1 MVYMTKTSGLLKKI
15 TQYDERYLVI
25 AIFLCAF
32 GIRLISLL
40 LAQTHNIDFFRFFER
55 SSMVINGE
63 MSYQDFGDP
72 KPLWT
77 YTLAGWLYLFGAT
90 EFNASVLLIFV
101 DLLGALVFLF
111 IGKKI
116 FGGKQGLIPVLLY
129 LFLPFTILFPS
140 AEGKMDVFP
149 ILFVLLSFLCL
160 LKKRY
165 LLSSIFLGI
174 GMGYK
179 YLAGLCLIP
188 FLFYIL
194 EKKNYSATLK
204 YSFVCGLSAFSIT
217 LPFILLSPKKFIG
230 DTLLFFI
237 TRNDTGYSFYHPYNF
252 VPYFVPL
259 IIILTGVCLV
269 IINGTKIK
277 KFSYND
283 LIPLTFFL
291 IMVVNIFNRVLFTQY
306 FLYAIPFLCLILTRF
321 VIEGKKW
328 IFFIGCSMTFPLAI
342 EYLSNFG
349 LAIPGGKMIMGTVD
363 INPLPWKVFIGD
375 ISLVTF
381 VWVFATT
388 LFLFI
393 IWNREL
399 RKNNRLSRCCLRH
412 KQNSESGS
420 SARKTH

>member
-1 MVYMTKTSGLLKKI
+1 MTKTSGLLKKI

>member
-1 MVYMTKTSGLLKKI
+1 MTKTNEVLKKI
-15 TQYDERYLVI
+15 TQYDERYLII
-25 AIFLCAF
+25 AIFLCAL
-32 GIRLISLL
+32 GVRLISLL

-63 MSYQDFGDP
+63 VSYQDFGDP

-77 YTLAGWLYLFGAT
+77 YTLAGWLYIFGAK
-90 EFNASVLLIFV
+90 EFNASLLLILV

-116 FGGKQGLIPVLLY
+116 FGEKKGLMPVLLY

-149 ILFVLLSFLCL
+149 ILFVLLSFLYL

-174 GMGYK
+174 GIGYK

-194 EKKNYSATLK
+194 EKKNFSVTLK
-204 YSFVCGLSAFSIT
+204 YSFVCGLSAFSII

-237 TRNDTGYSFYHPYNF
+237 TREDAGYAFYHPYNF
-252 VPYFVPL
+252 LPYFVPL
-259 IIILTGVCLV
+259 IIILMGICFV
-269 IINGTKIK
+269 IIIGAKIK

-328 IFFIGCSMTFPLAI
+328 SFLIGCSMTFPLAI
-342 EYLSNFG
+342 EFLSNFG
-349 LAIPGGKMIMGTVD
+349 LGMPGGKIIIGTVD
-363 INPLPWKVFIGD
+363 LTPLPWKVFIGD
-375 ISLVTF
+375 ISLFTF
-381 VWVFATT
+381 VWVFAAT

-393 IWNREL
+393 IWNQEL
-399 RKNNRLSRCCLRH
+399 RKNNRLSHCYLRH
-412 KQNSESGS
+412 KQKSESGS
-420 SARKTH
+420 PSRKIH